1 MPGGITFDVSS
12 SYITYGVIK
21 LIGYCGASLYFQS
34 KYPNSNSNFLLVG
47 ITRTMIGMLFGGI
60 VGVIG
65 LIQLEIAMLL
75 FLICLIPIRFFEW
88 WIVFKIYFY
97 NPKDINLT
105 DNSYNLGQG
114 VIWSF
119 MLDIPAICGFLANG
133 GLWIC

>member
-1 MPGGITFDVSS
+1 MPGGITFDESS
-12 SYITYGVIK
+12 SYITYGIIK

-65 LIQLEIAMLL
+65 LIELQIAMFL

-88 WIVFKIYFY
+88 WIVLKVYFY
-97 NPKDINLT
+97 NPKDNDQEQNI
-105 DNSYNLGQG
+105 YNLGQG
-114 VIWSF
+114 VILSF
-119 MLDIPAICGFLANG
+119 MLDFPAICGFLANG
-133 GLWIC
+133 GFWIC